1 MSASDDDEAPAAG
14 PPIGRIAVLGAGSWG
29 TTYAKVLADAGRD
42 VVLWARRESVASSIT
57 TTRTNEAYLR
67 GVLLP
72 ANLRATSD
80 VDEALDGVDAVALG
94 VPSQSMRENLTVF
107 RDSIPA
113 GVPLISLAKGVEI
126 GTGLRMSEVISRVGY
141 VEPSRVVVLT
151 GPNLAVEIAG
161 GRPTATVL
169 ACIDHDAAVRVQK
182 ACATGYF
189 RPYTITDVV
198 GAEIA
203 GTGKNIIALACG
215 IADGLQLGL
224 NTAASLMTRGLN
236 ELSRLGQALGAS
248 AATFAGLAGL
258 GDLVATC
265 SSPLSRNRTMGNR
278 LAGGMPLE
286 AAVEAAGGQVAEG
299 VASCRSMRDLAHRHQ
314 IDMPITE
321 AVFDVCY
328 HHVAP
333 FDMIKSLM
341 GRPHS
346 PE

>member
-1 MSASDDDEAPAAG
+1 VRPLHDGTPTTGTAL
-14 PPIGRIAVLGAGSWG
+14 GRVAVLGAGSWG

-42 VVLWARRESVASSIT
+42 VVLWARREAVASDIT
-57 TTRTNEAYLR
+57 ATGINHDYLR
-67 GVLLP
+67 GVVLP
-72 ANLRATSD
+72 QNLRATSD

-94 VPSQSMRENLTVF
+94 LPSQSMRENLTVF
-107 RDSIPA
+107 RDSIPG
-113 GVPLISLAKGVEI
+113 GVPVISLAKGVEI
-126 GTGLRMSEVISRVGY
+126 GTGLRMSEVISRVGR
-141 VEPSRVVVLT
+141 VEPARVVVLT
-151 GPNLAVEIAG
+151 GPNLALEIAHD
-161 GRPTATVL
+161 RPTASVL
-169 ACIDHDAAVRVQK
+169 ACTDHDVAIQVQK

-236 ELSRLGQALGAS
+236 ELTRLGEALGGN

-265 SSPLSRNRTMGNR
+265 SSPLSRNRMLGGR
-278 LAGGMPLE
+278 LAAGMGLE

-299 VASCRSMRDLAHRHQ
+299 VVSCRSMRDLAHRHQ

-321 AVFDVCY
+321 AVFNVCY
-328 HHVAP
+328 HHMP
-333 FDMIKSLM
+333 PYEMISSLM

>member
-1 MSASDDDEAPAAG
+1 VSWPVHATLDAG
-14 PPIGRIAVLGAGSWG
+14 TPIGRVAVLGAGSWG

-57 TTRTNEAYLR
+57 ATRTNEAYLR

-72 ANLRATSD
+72 ENLRATAD
-80 VDEALDGVDAVALG
+80 VDEALESVDAVALG
-94 VPSQSMRENLTVF
+94 LPSQSMRENLTVF

-113 GVPLISLAKGVEI
+113 GVPLISLAKGVEV

-141 VEPSRVVVLT
+141 VDPSRVVVLT

-169 ACIDHDAAVRVQK
+169 ACIDHGTAVRVQK

-189 RPYTITDVV
+189 RPYTMTDVI

-203 GTGKNIIALACG
+203 GTGKNVIALACG

-236 ELSRLGQALGAS
+236 ELSRLGQALGGHAT
-248 AATFAGLAGL
+248 TFAGLAGL

-265 SSPLSRNRTMGNR
+265 SSPLSRNRTMGTR
-278 LAGGMPLE
+278 LAGGMSME
-286 AAVEAAGGQVAEG
+286 TAVEAAGGQVAEG
-299 VASCRSMRDLAHRHQ
+299 VASCRSLRDLAHRHQ
-314 IDMPITE
+314 IEMPITE

-333 FDMIKSLM
+333 FEMIKSLM

>member
-1 MSASDDDEAPAAG
+1 MSSPDVRPAL
-14 PPIGRIAVLGAGSWG
+14 GRIAVLGAGSWG

-42 VVLWARRESVASSIT
+42 VVLWARRESVAAGIRS
-57 TTRTNEAYLR
+57 TRTNEAYLR
-67 GVLLP
+67 GVELP
-72 ANLRATSD
+72 GNLRATSD

-107 RDSIPA
+107 RDSIPP
-113 GVPLISLAKGVEI
+113 GVPVISLAKGVEI
-126 GTGLRMSEVISRVGY
+126 GTGLRMSEVITGVGHID
-141 VEPSRVVVLT
+141 PRRVVVLT
-151 GPNLAVEIAG
+151 GPNLAVEIAQD
-161 GRPTATVL
+161 RPTASVL
-169 ACIDHDAAVRVQK
+169 ACVDHDVAVQVQK

-236 ELSRLGQALGAS
+236 ELTRLGQVLGANP
-248 AATFAGLAGL
+248 ATFAGLAGL

-265 SSPLSRNRTMGNR
+265 SSPLSRNRTLGGR
-278 LAGGMPLE
+278 LAAGMGLE

-299 VASCRSMRDLAHRHQ
+299 VVSCRSVRDLAHRHGL
-314 IDMPITE
+314 DMPITE
-321 AVFDVCY
+321 AVFNVCY
-328 HHVAP
+328 LHMAP
-333 FDMIKSLM
+333 VDMIRSLM
-341 GRPHS
+341 DRPHT

>member
-1 MSASDDDEAPAAG
+1 VHATLDAG
-14 PPIGRIAVLGAGSWG
+14 TPIGRVAVLGAGSWG

-57 TTRTNEAYLR
+57 ATRTNEAYLR

-72 ANLRATSD
+72 ENLRATAD
-80 VDEALDGVDAVALG
+80 VDEALESVDAVALG
-94 VPSQSMRENLTVF
+94 LPSQSMRENLTVF

-113 GVPLISLAKGVEI
+113 GVPLISLAKGVEV

-141 VEPSRVVVLT
+141 VDPSRVVVLT

-169 ACIDHDAAVRVQK
+169 ACIDHGTAVRVQK

-189 RPYTITDVV
+189 RPYTMTDVI

-203 GTGKNIIALACG
+203 GTGKNVIALACG

-236 ELSRLGQALGAS
+236 ELSRLGQALGGHAT
-248 AATFAGLAGL
+248 TFAGLAGL

-265 SSPLSRNRTMGNR
+265 SSPLSRNRTMGTR
-278 LAGGMPLE
+278 LAGGMSME
-286 AAVEAAGGQVAEG
+286 TAVEAAGGQVAEG
-299 VASCRSMRDLAHRHQ
+299 VASCRSLRDLAHRHQ
-314 IDMPITE
+314 IEMPITE

-333 FDMIKSLM
+333 FEMIKSLM